1 MGGKI
6 TMDAQDDFN
15 NSEDVACMIDDAA
28 MDCIKYLIMPK
39 VIEFSKK
46 HMVGANISYAD
57 LLSYYN
63 AEAGK
68 DWNTDSFQ
76 HVNNVAY
83 KLKLDK
89 LLGYK
94 GFTVLWYDSNKYV
107 QLLWH
112 DWHSISIKCQ
122 K

>member
-1 MGGKI
+1 MN
-6 TMDAQDDFN
+6 AQDAFN

-39 VIEFSKK
+39 VIESSKNYR
-46 HMVGANISYAD
+46 VGVNISYTD

-63 AEAGK
+63 AETIEDG
-68 DWNTDSFQ
+68 DTDSFQ

-83 KLKLDK
+83 KLKLNK
-89 LLGYK
+89 LLEYK
-94 GFTVLWYDSNKYV
+94 GFTVLWYDSNHYV

-112 DWHSISIKCQ
+112 DWHSISIALK
-122 K
+122 